1 MNTIFYLPE
10 NVCRVSAQHQAN
22 LDLSNVKVEF
32 FKFDVQQ
39 KYQEEV
45 AHFQGCQQKHH
56 NKYKIFKK

>member
-45 AHFQGCQQKHH
+45 AHL
-56 NKYKIFKK
+56 

>member
-1 MNTIFYLPE
+1 MNIFLFFICQKIPA
-10 NVCRVSAQHQAN
+10 VSAQQQPN

-45 AHFQGCQQKHH
+45 A
-56 NKYKIFKK
+56 YL